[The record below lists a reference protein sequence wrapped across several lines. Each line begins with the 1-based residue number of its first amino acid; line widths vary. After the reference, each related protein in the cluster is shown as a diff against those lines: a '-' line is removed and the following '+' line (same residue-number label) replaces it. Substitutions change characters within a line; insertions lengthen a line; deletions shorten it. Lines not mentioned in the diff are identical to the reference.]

1 MLSKLMNKMNKYRST
16 ITILSLLVIF
26 GIASRNFLFQNIME
40 GLDGS
45 ASLSEAQE
53 KARLENKKQADN
65 ITIITNTLNS
75 ITSDYNIT
83 GTSSSDKGLLSDL
96 KDIQD
101 WNEGTLPYNAK
112 YGIAVSTIRLK
123 LQTLYGALQDHETST
138 LETSNMLTTALENI
152 QGLEEVS
159 SNLISAETTN
169 LKQQEINKKRLIQN
183 NDYYVNRYVA
193 LTNIV
198 KMLILFSIIMI
209 ALMYLA
215 NKDFLPGFITE
226 IGIPF
231 FFALM
236 AFYII
241 YLYVDIKRRNPL
253 NYDEYDLTFVKPS
266 EEKI

>member
-1 MLSKLMNKMNKYRST
+1 MNKMNKYRST

-26 GIASRNFLFQNIME
+26 GVASRNFLFQNIME
-40 GLDGS
+40 GLSGNET
-45 ASLSEAQE
+45 LTEAQE
-53 KARLENKKQADN
+53 KAKLENEKQAAN
-65 ITIITNTLNS
+65 IKTITDTLNA
-75 ITSDYNIT
+75 ITSDYNIS
-83 GTSSSDKGLLSDL
+83 GVSNSDNGLLGAL
-96 KDIQD
+96 KPLED
-101 WNEGTLPYNAK
+101 WTTGSNFTMEPIYGTK
-112 YGIAVSTIRLK
+112 ISEIRSK
-123 LQTLYGALQDHETST
+123 LQTLYTALQAHETST
-138 LETSNMLTTALENI
+138 LETSSMLTTALENI

-159 SNLISAETTN
+159 GDLISSETNN

-198 KMLILFSIIMI
+198 KMLILFSIIMV

-231 FFALM
+231 LFALM
-236 AFYII
+236 AFYIF
-241 YLYVDIKRRNPL
+241 YLYIDIKRRNPL

>member
-1 MLSKLMNKMNKYRST
+1 MNKMNKYRPT

-26 GIASRNFLFQNIME
+26 GFASRKFLFQNIME
-40 GLDGS
+40 GLTGS
-45 ASLSEAQE
+45 ESLTEAQE
-53 KARLENKKQADN
+53 KARAENAKQAAN
-65 ITIITNTLNS
+65 ITIITDTLHA
-75 ITSDYNIT
+75 ITSDYNIE
-83 GTSSSDKGLLSDL
+83 GVSGNDNGLLADL

-101 WNEGTLPYNAK
+101 WNEGTLPYDTK
-112 YGIAVSTIRLK
+112 YGLAVSNIRLK

-138 LETSNMLTTALENI
+138 LETSSMLTTALQNI

-159 SNLISAETTN
+159 SDLISSETNN

-236 AFYII
+236 IFYII

>member
-1 MLSKLMNKMNKYRST
+1 MNKMNKYRST

-26 GIASRNFLFQNIME
+26 GVASRNFIFQNIME
-40 GLDGS
+40 GIDGS
-45 ASLSEAQE
+45 ASLSAEQE
-53 KARLENKKQADN
+53 KAREENAKQAEN
-65 ITIITNTLNS
+65 ITKITNTLNL

-83 GTSSSDKGLLSDL
+83 GVSGNDEGLLADL
-96 KDIQD
+96 KIFED
-101 WNEGTLPYNAK
+101 WTDGSDFTMNSSYGTAISN
-112 YGIAVSTIRLK
+112 IRLQ
-123 LQTLYGALQDHETST
+123 LQTLYTALQAHETST
-138 LETSNMLTTALENI
+138 LETSSMLTTALQNI

-159 SNLISAETTN
+159 SDLISSETNN